1 MIYKIFKI
9 LSKQKFLFRFLICQL
24 VHIFEQLILKNFIGE
39 NPLGEIVFIFNRD
52 IQDFLEGDDGCFTT
66 GDEVFYAG
74 EICHPNPILL
84 LPSIFVKQFK
94 GFSLTVI
101 SHPFWN
107 DFSFLIH
114 PDERF

>member
-1 MIYKIFKI
+1 MHF
-9 LSKQKFLFRFLICQL
+9 
-24 VHIFEQLILKNFIGE
+24 FEQPILKHSIGE
-39 NPLGEIVFIFNRD
+39 NPLGEIVFIFNGN
-52 IQDFLEGDDGCFTT
+52 IQVFLEGDDGCFTT

-94 GFSLTVI
+94 GFSLTII
-101 SHPFWN
+101 SHPFGN
-107 DFSFLIH
+107 DFSGLIH